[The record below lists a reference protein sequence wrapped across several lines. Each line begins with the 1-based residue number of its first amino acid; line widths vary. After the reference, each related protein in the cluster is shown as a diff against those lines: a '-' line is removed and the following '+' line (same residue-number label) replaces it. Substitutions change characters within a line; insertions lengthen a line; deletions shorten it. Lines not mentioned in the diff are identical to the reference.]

1 MTEQRWSWDSTLY
14 AGSANFYTVGRVA
27 YPPELADR
35 LADALH
41 LDGSGRLLD
50 VGCGPGALTLPMA
63 RFFAEVV
70 GIDADLE
77 MLAEAARQADRAGI
91 TNVTWRHLR
100 GEQLPAG
107 IPAPSVVT
115 FAQSFHW
122 MDRNRVTAVVRHMLA
137 EGGAVVH
144 VGATTHEGIDTDEQL
159 PHPRPPRGAI
169 RTLIREFL
177 GDARRAGRS
186 SLPNGETPDGEEDIF
201 RATGFRGPE
210 RLELPARTVQRTV
223 EEVRA
228 SIYSLSSSTP
238 HLFGEAFD
246 AFDARLRGLLDQAAS
261 NGVFSERFPGITVVI
276 WR

>member
-1 MTEQRWSWDSTLY
+1 MTEAGWSWDSTLY
-14 AGSANFYTVGRVA
+14 AGSAVFYTAGRVA

-50 VGCGPGALTLPMA
+50 VGCGPGSLTLPLA
-63 RFFAEVV
+63 RHFAEAI
-70 GIDADLE
+70 GIDPDPE
-77 MLAEAARQADRAGI
+77 MLAEAARHADRAGV
-91 TNVTWRHLR
+91 TNVTWRCLR
-100 GEQLPAG
+100 GEHLPAG

-122 MDRNRVTAVVRHMLA
+122 MDRNHVAARVRSMLA
-137 EGGAVVH
+137 DGGAVVH

-159 PHPRPPRGAI
+159 PHPRPPRAAI

-177 GDARRAGRS
+177 GGTRRAGRS
-186 SLPNGETPDGEEDIF
+186 ALPTGETPGGEEGIYH
-201 RATGFRGPE
+201 AAGFRGPE
-210 RLELPARTVQRTV
+210 RLELPPRTVQRTV

-238 HLFGEAFD
+238 HLLGAAFD
-246 AFDARLRGLLDQAAS
+246 AFDARLRALLDGAATD
-261 NGVFSERFPGITVVI
+261 GVFSERLPGITVDV